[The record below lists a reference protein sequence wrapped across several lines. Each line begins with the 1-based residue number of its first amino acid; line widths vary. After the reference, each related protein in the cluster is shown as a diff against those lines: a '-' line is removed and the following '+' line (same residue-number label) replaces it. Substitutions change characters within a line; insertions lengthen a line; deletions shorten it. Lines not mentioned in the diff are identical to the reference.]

1 MGSIAI
7 CRKCHTGPSL
17 SLIPIPI
24 ENRMGREP
32 IFASDIGQIIC
43 GKTGFSSIQ
52 SVHSCVL
59 LFMENK
65 CPLLLTKN
73 ACFE

>member
-7 CRKCHTGPSL
+7 CRKCHTGLSPS
-17 SLIPIPI
+17 PIPI
-24 ENRMGREP
+24 KNRMGREP

-43 GKTGFSSIQ
+43 GKTGFSLIQ

-65 CPLLLTKN
+65 CRLLFMKN